1 MGAAHEGKHPLI
13 GLGKNDERNFA
24 LIYLKKRKKYSL
36 VSDVNQSNT
45 LFTTRYNNKVPVF
58 FFCFFFI
65 NPSSQ
70 VVFILFSHSPDL
82 LLCDDKQPKGS
93 GYLEN
98 KIKQAKICP
107 WIFLADSYFLLISI
121 GLFLVF
127 QLPSK
132 RLLHAGTHG
141 LLLFFL

>member
-24 LIYLKKRKKYSL
+24 LVYLKKRKKYSL

-45 LFTTRYNNKVPVF
+45 FFTTRYNNRKF
-58 FFCFFFI
+58 LCFFFI

-93 GYLEN
+93 GYLEK
-98 KIKQAKICP
+98 KIKQTKICP

>member
-24 LIYLKKRKKYSL
+24 LVYLKKRKKERSILWSL
-36 VSDVNQSNT
+36 MLTNQT
-45 LFTTRYNNKVPVF
+45 HFLPQDITTESSCV
-58 FFCFFFI
+58 FFFI

-93 GYLEN
+93 GYLEK
-98 KIKQAKICP
+98 KIKQTKICP